1 MTSSGEPDLPNGLTN
16 NDRSRQASED
26 RLGSGPRRGNS
37 ARRSTSPSGPL
48 KRARTT
54 PLPSTSAS
62 AATSPDPSREPS
74 PVRTSQKP
82 GPPATT
88 RLSRS
93 RKNSHDLSPHR
104 APNASTTTTVP
115 SAAAIQ
121 RALSAAGT
129 PRLPSPTTP
138 EFVIDAGQPQKSNKP
153 QHSSSG
159 LARGAIPPRLKS
171 PPPSVS
177 SGLFSPRRPDYA
189 PLTPT
194 IVLDRATPT
203 SASSVEPHLDD
214 PDIMVRPG
222 IRSPVKAVGASTLET
237 VQESSLPTT
246 LATGMGQSLGNRKP
260 EKERPSTIEENPKE
274 SALPKSSKTP
284 VESGSES
291 GGTRSVRARSE
302 ARDIKNPSS
311 THSASRPPSVNPKKS
326 ISQLNSTKAKI
337 ASEGSTKNMTVE
349 TETVSSIPQVAVG
362 GGAGE
367 RNAPGRADPAG
378 SLRLKPS
385 SETIRPKKEKKK
397 TVRKAPSIN
406 SGTGGSSRHFHHHHV
421 HSRAAS
427 PEATS
432 PEFAT
437 SPDFRSFAASFLTS
451 PGLQHPARSG
461 PLAQTHVS
469 MKRNSSVGL
478 TGFRGR
484 VASSK
489 ADIFEAKVASAV
501 DEANSSDSD
510 ETFVYESNPPEPLL
524 ARPNRYHSR
533 TPSATSMASQIDHHG
548 ARYRQDGHHS
558 ITGKKSM
565 KFANNNNNLS
575 LHGNPMDNGGS
586 NGRNSG
592 GNVSHHHHHHIGRHG
607 RSVAGHTSLFDNESP
622 FPNAAKPLRTSASNG
637 SHLSPRITTP
647 RTPHLLR
654 SAGLSSGKLSAPL
667 LYDLEGEGADDE
679 HTPLV
684 GTLRSG
690 RTRNS
695 RRPANRLDGYDDHR
709 PRGICRRLTGWLV
722 LGGVLGF
729 LIAAVIIAVLLC
741 SKPLVE
747 VRIRDIQNVLASE
760 QELTLDLHVHAMNPN
775 LVAIQ
780 VTELDIGIYAKSKSV
795 PFIMAPR
802 ETITDDETSNGPTGD
817 KKDEQALSYSSAGS
831 GYSWTRGG
839 VDEGNDPIKDPDED
853 TQYQLLGRVLEFD
866 APLIFDASPLRHYP
880 SSSTG
885 EFRLAKPGN
894 QTKGLSEWWEKV
906 IQHPFELKVRGPL
919 RYSLPISSRVRSTIV
934 SYTTTVEPEIPTD
947 GDDKPKPPDKY
958 SGIVTPDSAFGKDF
972 EVAGK
977 RKIRFAA

>member
-1 MTSSGEPDLPNGLTN
+1 MPDGLTN
-16 NDRSRQASED
+16 NDRVRQASED
-26 RLGSGPRRGNS
+26 RLGSGSRRRSS
-37 ARRSTSPSGPL
+37 ARRSTSPSEPL

-54 PLPSTSAS
+54 PLPSTSTS
-62 AATSPDPSREPS
+62 AATSSRASREPS
-74 PVRTSQKP
+74 PIRTSHKP
-82 GPPATT
+82 TLPPTT
-88 RLSRS
+88 RPSRS
-93 RKNSHDLSPHR
+93 RKNSHDSSPHR
-104 APNASTTTTVP
+104 APNASSTTTVP

-138 EFVIDAGQPQKSNKP
+138 EFVIDTAQQQKVSKP
-153 QHSSSG
+153 QTNPSG
-159 LARGAIPPRLKS
+159 LVRGAIPPRLKS
-171 PPPSVS
+171 PPPSAS
-177 SGLFSPRRPDYA
+177 SGLYSPRRPDYA

-214 PDIMVRPG
+214 PDIMVRSG

-246 LATGMGQSLGNRKP
+246 PASGMGQPQGNRKP
-260 EKERPSTIEENPKE
+260 ERERPSTIEENPME
-274 SALPKSSKTP
+274 NALPKTSKTP

-291 GGTRSVRARSE
+291 GGTRARSDI
-302 ARDIKNPSS
+302 RDTKKPSS
-311 THSASRPPSVNPKKS
+311 THSASRPPSVNPKRS
-326 ISQLNSTKAKI
+326 ISQLNPTKAKI
-337 ASEGSTKNMTVE
+337 ANEGSVQNMTVE

-367 RNAPGRADPAG
+367 RNAPGRADTAG

-432 PEFAT
+432 PDYAT
-437 SPDFRSFAASFLTS
+437 SPDFRSFATNFLTS
-451 PGLQHPARSG
+451 PALPQPARSG
-461 PLAQTHVS
+461 SLAQAHAFK
-469 MKRNSSVGL
+469 KRNASVGL
-478 TGFRGR
+478 TSLRGR
-484 VASSK
+484 IASSK

-510 ETFVYESNPPEPLL
+510 ETFVYESNPPEPLS

-548 ARYRQDGHHS
+548 GRYRQDGHHS

-565 KFANNNNNLS
+565 KFANNNNLS
-575 LHGNPMDNGGS
+575 LHGNPMENVAS

-592 GNVSHHHHHHIGRHG
+592 GNASHHHHIGRHG
-607 RSVAGHTSLFDNESP
+607 RSGTGHTSLFDNESP

-654 SAGLSSGKLSAPL
+654 SAGLSYGKLSAPL

-679 HTPLV
+679 RTPLV
-684 GTLRSG
+684 GTVRSG

-695 RRPANRLDGYDDHR
+695 RRPANRLETYGDHR
-709 PRGICRRLTGWLV
+709 SKGLCRRLTGCIV

-729 LIAAVIIAVLLC
+729 LISAVVIAVILC
-741 SKPLVE
+741 SKPLLE
-747 VRIRDIQNVLASE
+747 VRIKDIQSVLPSE
-760 QELTLDLHVHAMNPN
+760 QELMMDLHVHAINPN

-780 VTELDIGIYAKSKSV
+780 VTELDIGIYAKSKTV

-802 ETITDDETSNGPTGD
+802 QRIKQHEVRDSPTGAH
-817 KKDEQALSYSSAGS
+817 KEEPKL
-831 GYSWTRGG
+831 GYSIMGSDEYKTSDG
-839 VDEGNDPIKDPDED
+839 VDEGTDPIDDPDED
-853 TQYQLLGRVLEFD
+853 TQYQLLGRILEFD
-866 APLIFDASPLRHYP
+866 APLIFDASPLRHQSL
-880 SSSTG
+880 SSIG
-885 EFRLAKPGN
+885 EVRLAKPGN

-919 RYSLPISSRVRSTIV
+919 RYSLPLSSRVRSAIL
-934 SYTTTVEPEIPTD
+934 SYTTTVLPEAPTD
-947 GDDKPKPPDKY
+947 GDDDRESPDVY
-958 SGIVTPDSAFGKDF
+958 GGIVSLRSALGRDR

-977 RKIRFAA
+977 RKIMVAA

>member
-1 MTSSGEPDLPNGLTN
+1 MTSTGEPDLPDGLTN
-16 NDRSRQASED
+16 DNRPRQASED
-26 RLGSGPRRGNS
+26 RLGSGSRRGNS
-37 ARRSTSPSGPL
+37 ARRSTSPTESL

-62 AATSPDPSREPS
+62 AATSPGPSREPS
-74 PVRTSQKP
+74 PIRASQKR
-82 GPPATT
+82 GLPAIV

-93 RKNSHDLSPHR
+93 RKNSHDLSPHH
-104 APNASTTTTVP
+104 APDASSTTTVP
-115 SAAAIQ
+115 SAVAIQ

-138 EFVIDAGQPQKSNKP
+138 EFVIDAAQPQKIGKP
-153 QHSSSG
+153 HQTSSG
-159 LARGAIPPRLKS
+159 LVRGAIPPRLKS
-171 PPPSVS
+171 PPPSAS
-177 SGLFSPRRPDYA
+177 SGLYSPRRPDYA

-214 PDIMVRPG
+214 PDIMVRSG

-246 LATGMGQSLGNRKP
+246 PATGMGQSQGNRKP
-260 EKERPSTIEENPKE
+260 ERERPSTIEESPLE
-274 SALPKSSKTP
+274 TALPKFSKTP

-291 GGTRSVRARSE
+291 GGTRSAPARSE
-302 ARDIKNPSS
+302 ARDRQNSAT
-311 THSASRPPSVNPKKS
+311 THSASRPPSVNQKKS
-326 ISQLNSTKAKI
+326 FSQLNSTKAKI

-367 RNAPGRADPAG
+367 RNAPGRAETVG

-385 SETIRPKKEKKK
+385 FETIRPKKEKKR
-397 TVRKAPSIN
+397 TVRKTPSIN

-421 HSRAAS
+421 YSRAAS

-437 SPDFRSFAASFLTS
+437 SPDFRSFATSFLTS

-461 PLAQTHVS
+461 PLAPTHVYQ
-469 MKRNSSVGL
+469 KRNSSVGL
-478 TGFRGR
+478 TSFRAR
-484 VASSK
+484 IASSK

-510 ETFVYESNPPEPLL
+510 ETFVYESNPPEPLS

-533 TPSATSMASQIDHHG
+533 TPSVTSMASQIDHHG
-548 ARYRQDGHHS
+548 GRYRQDGHHS

-565 KFANNNNNLS
+565 KFANNNNLS
-575 LHGNPMDNGGS
+575 LHGNPIENMGS

-592 GNVSHHHHHHIGRHG
+592 GNVSHHHIGRHG
-607 RSVAGHTSLFDNESP
+607 RGAAGHTSLFDNECP
-622 FPNAAKPLRTSASNG
+622 FPNAAKPSRTSAGNG

-654 SAGLSSGKLSAPL
+654 SAGLSSGKMSAVPL

-679 HTPLV
+679 RTPLV

-709 PRGICRRLTGWLV
+709 PQGICRKLTGWLV

-729 LIAAVIIAVLLC
+729 LIAAVVIAVLLC
-741 SKPLVE
+741 SKPLVD

-760 QELTLDLHVHAMNPN
+760 QELTLDLHVHAINPN

-802 ETITDDETSNGPTGD
+802 ETITEFEGSDGPTGGNEE
-817 KKDEQALSYSSAGS
+817 EQELGSSMVNS
-831 GYSWTRGG
+831 RYNWTRGG
-839 VDEGNDPIKDPDED
+839 VDEGTDPIEDPDED

-866 APLIFDASPLRHYP
+866 APLIFDASPLRHY
-880 SSSTG
+880 SISSTG
-885 EFRLAKPGN
+885 EIRLPKPGN
-894 QTKGLSEWWEKV
+894 QTKGLAEWWEKV

-934 SYTTTVEPEIPTD
+934 TYTTTVQPEAPTD
-947 GDDKPKPPDKY
+947 GEDIPKLPDEY
-958 SGIVTPDSAFGKDF
+958 SGIVTPDSASGRDS
-972 EVAGK
+972 EVASK
-977 RKIRFAA
+977 REIRFTA

>member
-1 MTSSGEPDLPNGLTN
+1 MTSSGEPDLPDGLTN
-16 NDRSRQASED
+16 NDRSRQVSED
-26 RLGSGPRRGNS
+26 RLGSGSRRGNS
-37 ARRSTSPSGPL
+37 SRRSTSPSEPL

-62 AATSPDPSREPS
+62 AATSPGPSREPS
-74 PVRTSQKP
+74 PTRASQKP
-82 GPPATT
+82 ALPVTT

-104 APNASTTTTVP
+104 APNAPSTTTVP

-121 RALSAAGT
+121 RALSVAGT

-138 EFVIDAGQPQKSNKP
+138 EFVIDAAQPQKISKP
-153 QHSSSG
+153 PQSSSG
-159 LARGAIPPRLKS
+159 LVRGAIPPRLKS
-171 PPPSVS
+171 PPPTAS
-177 SGLFSPRRPDYA
+177 SGLYSPRRPDYA

-214 PDIMVRPG
+214 PDIMVRSG

-246 LATGMGQSLGNRKP
+246 PATGMGPPQGNRKP
-260 EKERPSTIEENPKE
+260 ERERPSTIEENPME

-291 GGTRSVRARSE
+291 GGTRSARARSE
-302 ARDIKNPSS
+302 ARDIKNPPS
-311 THSASRPPSVNPKKS
+311 THTASRPPSVNPKKS
-326 ISQLNSTKAKI
+326 LSQLNLTKAKI
-337 ASEGSTKNMTVE
+337 ASEGSSKNMTVE

-362 GGAGE
+362 GGTGE
-367 RNAPGRADPAG
+367 RNAPGRSDTAG

-385 SETIRPKKEKKK
+385 SETIRPKREKKK

-437 SPDFRSFAASFLTS
+437 SPDFRSIATNFLTS
-451 PGLQHPARSG
+451 PGLQQPARSG
-461 PLAQTHVS
+461 SLAQAHVS
-469 MKRNSSVGL
+469 QKRNSSVGL
-478 TGFRGR
+478 TSFRGR
-484 VASSK
+484 IASSK

-510 ETFVYESNPPEPLL
+510 ETFVYESNPPEPLS

-548 ARYRQDGHHS
+548 GRYRQDGHHS

-565 KFANNNNNLS
+565 KFANNNNNNNSNLS
-575 LHGNPMDNGGS
+575 LHGNSMENIGS
-586 NGRNSG
+586 NGRTSG
-592 GNVSHHHHHHIGRHG
+592 GNVSHHHIGRHG
-607 RSVAGHTSLFDNESP
+607 RGAAAHTSLFDNESP
-622 FPNAAKPLRTSASNG
+622 FPHAAKPLRTSASNG

-679 HTPLV
+679 RTPLV

-695 RRPANRLDGYDDHR
+695 RRPANRLDSYDDAR
-709 PRGICRRLTGWLV
+709 SNGMCRKLTGWIV

-729 LIAAVIIAVLLC
+729 LIAAVVIAVLLC

-760 QELTLDLHVHAMNPN
+760 QELTLDLHVHAINPN

-780 VTELDIGIYAKSKSV
+780 ITELDIGIYAKSKSV

-802 ETITDDETSNGPTGD
+802 ETITDHKGSDGRDNEE
-817 KKDEQALSYSSAGS
+817 EQEL
-831 GYSWTRGG
+831 GYSLADSHYNWTRGG
-839 VDEGNDPIKDPDED
+839 VDEGTDPIEDPDED

-866 APLIFDASPLRHYP
+866 APLIFDASPLRHN
-880 SSSTG
+880 SISSTG
-885 EFRLAKPGN
+885 EIRLAKPGN

-919 RYSLPISSRVRSTIV
+919 RYSLPISSRVRSAIV
-934 SYTTTVEPEIPTD
+934 SYTTTVQPEAPTD
-947 GDDKPKPPDKY
+947 GDDDPKLPDEY
-958 SGIVTPDSAFGKDF
+958 SGIVTPDSASGRDS

-977 RKIRFAA
+977 RTIRFTA